1 MSDNFKSNFGTL
13 LKIGSGSTAPYTYT
27 PIKGVFIVPPI
38 ETEQE
43 KIEVT
48 HHDQNSP
55 YRKYIPSGLIDPG
68 DYQFQMRSD
77 RADSTQQALYTAFK
91 AGSICHFQIAY
102 PDGLAQE
109 FDAYVT
115 GMTYNEADATSP
127 EPVNITVTLA
137 ISGDVT
143 DSIDSL

>member
-1 MSDNFKSNFGTL
+1 MPDNFKSNFGTV
-13 LKIGSGSTAPYTYT
+13 LKIGSGASAPYTYT
-27 PIKGVFIVPPI
+27 AIKGVFLVPPI

-48 HHDQNSP
+48 HHDQSSP

-68 DYQFQMRSD
+68 DYTFDMRSD
-77 RADSTQQALYTAFK
+77 RSDSTQQAIYTLYKTGAI
-91 AGSICHFQIAY
+91 GHFQIVH
-102 PDGLAQE
+102 PDGLVQS

-127 EPVNITVTLA
+127 EPINITVALA
-137 ISGDVT
+137 ISGDIT
-143 DSIDSL
+143 ETEESI

>member
-13 LKIGSGSTAPYTYT
+13 LKIGSGASAPYTYAA
-27 PIKGVFIVPPI
+27 IKGVYLIPPI
-38 ETEQE
+38 ESEQE

-68 DYQFQMRSD
+68 DYQFEMRSD
-77 RADSTQQALYTAFK
+77 RSETTQQAIYTAYK
-91 AGSICHFQIAY
+91 SGTICHFQIVH
-102 PDGLAQE
+102 PDGLAQA

-127 EPVNITVTLA
+127 EPTNITVTLA

-143 DSIDSL
+143 ETDESI

>member
-13 LKIGSGSTAPYTYT
+13 LKVSTTASKPYTYSAV
-27 PIKGVFIVPPI
+27 KGVYLVPPI
-38 ETEQE
+38 ESEQE

-48 HHDQNSP
+48 HHDQSSP

-68 DYQFQMRSD
+68 DYQFEMRSD
-77 RADSTQQALYTAFK
+77 RSDSTQQAIYSAYK
-91 AGSICHFQIAY
+91 AGSICHFQIVH
-102 PDGLAQE
+102 PDGLTQS

-115 GMTYNEADATSP
+115 GMTYNEADATDP
-127 EPVNITVTLA
+127 EPTNIVVTLA

-143 DSIDSL
+143 DEVESI

>member
-1 MSDNFKSNFGTL
+1 MSDNFTSNFGTVL
-13 LKIGSGSTAPYTYT
+13 QIGTGDSAPYSYSD
-27 PIKGVFIVPPI
+27 IKGVFLVPAI
-38 ETEQE
+38 ESEQE

-68 DYQFQMRSD
+68 DYEFQMRSD
-77 RADSTQQALYTAFK
+77 RSDTTQQAIYTLFK
-91 AGSICHFQIAY
+91 AGSIGHFRIVHT
-102 PDGLAQE
+102 DGLAQA

-127 EPVNITVTLA
+127 EPVQITVALA
-137 ISGDVT
+137 ISGDIT
-143 DSIDSL
+143 ESEESL

>member
-13 LKIGSGSTAPYTYT
+13 LKIGTGATAPYTYSAV
-27 PIKGVFIVPPI
+27 KGVYLIPPI
-38 ETEQE
+38 ESEQE

-55 YRKYIPSGLIDPG
+55 YRKFIPSGLIDPG
-68 DYQFQMRSD
+68 DYQFEMRSD
-77 RADSTQQALYTAFK
+77 RSDSTQQAIYSAYKSGT
-91 AGSICHFQIAY
+91 IVHWQIAY
-102 PDGLAQE
+102 PDGLVQT
-109 FDAYVT
+109 FDAYVI

-127 EPVNITVTLA
+127 EPTNITVTLA

-143 DSIDSL
+143 DSEESL

>member
-1 MSDNFKSNFGTL
+1 MKSNFGTL
-13 LKIGSGSTAPYTYT
+13 LKIGSGSTSPYTYT
-27 PIKGVFIVPPI
+27 TIYGVFVVPPI
-38 ETEQE
+38 ESEQE

-68 DYQFQMRSD
+68 DYQFQMRSE
-77 RADSTQQALYTAFK
+77 RSQATQQQIYSLFK
-91 AGSICHFQIAY
+91 SGEIGHFQIVY
-102 PDGLAQE
+102 TDGLTQS

-127 EPVNITVTLA
+127 EPVQITVTLA

-143 DSIDSL
+143 DSEESI

>member
-1 MSDNFKSNFGTL
+1 MSDNFKSNFGTVL
-13 LKIGSGSTAPYTYT
+13 QIGSGSSSPYTYSD
-27 PIKGVFIVPPI
+27 IKGVFVVPPI
-38 ETEQE
+38 ESEQE

-77 RADSTQQALYTAFK
+77 RSDSTQQSIYTLYKSGEIGHWAIIH
-91 AGSICHFQIAY
+91 S
-102 PDGLAQE
+102 DGLMQA

-137 ISGDVT
+137 ISGGVE
-143 DSIDSL
+143 DSEVSL

>member
-13 LKIGSGSTAPYTYT
+13 LQIGSGATAPYTYAD
-27 PIKGVFIVPPI
+27 IKGVYLVPPI
-38 ETEQE
+38 ESEQE

-68 DYQFQMRSD
+68 DYEFEMRSD
-77 RADSTQQALYTAFK
+77 RSDATQQAIYTLFK
-91 AGSICHFQIAY
+91 SGEIGHFRIVHT
-102 PDGLAQE
+102 DGLTQA
-109 FDAYVT
+109 FDAFVT

-127 EPVNITVTLA
+127 EPTQITVALA
-137 ISGDVT
+137 ISGDIT
-143 DSIDSL
+143 DADESL

>member
-1 MSDNFKSNFGTL
+1 MKSNFGTL
-13 LKIGSGSTAPYTYT
+13 LKIGSGATAPYTYT
-27 PIKGVFIVPPI
+27 SIYGVYLVPPI

-48 HHDQNSP
+48 HHDQDSP

-68 DYQFQMRSD
+68 DYQFEMRSE
-77 RADSTQQALYTAFK
+77 RSQTTQQALYTLYTSGAL
-91 AGSICHFQIAY
+91 GHFQIAHT
-102 PDGLAQE
+102 DGLTQS

-127 EPVNITVTLA
+127 EPTNITVTLA

-143 DSIDSL
+143 ETEESI

>member
-1 MSDNFKSNFGTL
+1 MKSNFGTL
-13 LKIGSGSTAPYTYT
+13 LKIGTGGMAPYTYT
-27 PIKGVFIVPPI
+27 EIYGVFLVPPI
-38 ETEQE
+38 ESVQE

-68 DYQFQMRSD
+68 DYQFQMRSE
-77 RADSTQQALYTAFK
+77 RNQATQAALYTAYK
-91 AGSICHFQIAY
+91 SGSLCHFQIVY
-102 PDGLAQE
+102 PDGLTQT
-109 FDAYVT
+109 FDAYVI
-115 GMTYNEADATSP
+115 GMQYNEADATRP

-143 DSIDSL
+143 DSEESI

>member
-1 MSDNFKSNFGTL
+1 MKSNFGTL
-13 LKIGSGSTAPYTYT
+13 LKIGSGASSPYTYT
-27 PIKGVFIVPPI
+27 AIYGVYLVPPI

-68 DYQFQMRSD
+68 DYQFEMRSE
-77 RADSTQQALYTAFK
+77 RTQATQQALYTLYTT
-91 AGSICHFQIAY
+91 GDLGHFQIAHT
-102 PDGLAQE
+102 DGLAQS
-109 FDAYVT
+109 FDACVI

-127 EPVNITVTLA
+127 EPTNITVTLA
-137 ISGDVT
+137 ISGNIT
-143 DSIDSL
+143 ETEESI

>member
-1 MSDNFKSNFGTL
+1 MKSNFGTL
-13 LKIGSGSTAPYTYT
+13 LKIGTGTSPYTYSAVY
-27 PIKGVFIVPPI
+27 GVYLVPPI
-38 ETEQE
+38 ESEQE

-68 DYQFQMRSD
+68 DYQFEMRSE
-77 RADSTQQALYTAFK
+77 RSQATQQAIYALYKSGAL
-91 AGSICHFQIAY
+91 GHFQIVH
-102 PDGLAQE
+102 PDGLTQS

-115 GMTYNEADATSP
+115 GMTYNEADATEP
-127 EPVNITVTLA
+127 EPTNITVTLG

-143 DSIDSL
+143 DTEESI

>member
-1 MSDNFKSNFGTL
+1 MSDNFKSNFGTVL
-13 LKIGSGSTAPYTYT
+13 QIGSGSSSPYTYSD
-27 PIKGVFIVPPI
+27 IKGVFVVPPI
-38 ETEQE
+38 ESEQE

-77 RADSTQQALYTAFK
+77 RSDSTQQSIYTLYKSGEIGHWALIH
-91 AGSICHFQIAY
+91 S
-102 PDGLAQE
+102 DGLMQT

-137 ISGDVT
+137 ISGGVE
-143 DSIDSL
+143 DSEVSL

>member
-1 MSDNFKSNFGTL
+1 MKSNFGTI
-13 LKIGSGSTAPYTYT
+13 LKIGSGSSAPYTYT
-27 PIKGVFIVPPI
+27 AIYGVFIVPPI
-38 ETEQE
+38 ESTQE

-48 HHDQNSP
+48 HHDQGSP
-55 YRKYIPSGLIDPG
+55 YRKFIPSGLIDPG

-77 RADSTQQALYTAFK
+77 RSQQTQQAIYTLFTS
-91 AGSICHFQIAY
+91 GNEGHFAIEY
-102 PDGLAQE
+102 PDGLTQT

-137 ISGDVT
+137 ISGNVT
-143 DSIDSL
+143 DVQASL

>member
-1 MSDNFKSNFGTL
+1 MKSNFGTL
-13 LKIGSGSTAPYTYT
+13 LKVGTGSSAPYTYT
-27 PIKGVFIVPPI
+27 AVYGVYLVPPI
-38 ETEQE
+38 ESEQE

-48 HHDQNSP
+48 HHDQGSP

-68 DYQFQMRSD
+68 DYQFEMRSD
-77 RADSTQQALYTAFK
+77 RSQTTQQAIYSLYK
-91 AGSICHFQIAY
+91 SGDLGHFQIAH
-102 PDGLAQE
+102 PDGFTQS

-127 EPVNITVTLA
+127 EPTNITVTLA

-143 DSIDSL
+143 EEEESI